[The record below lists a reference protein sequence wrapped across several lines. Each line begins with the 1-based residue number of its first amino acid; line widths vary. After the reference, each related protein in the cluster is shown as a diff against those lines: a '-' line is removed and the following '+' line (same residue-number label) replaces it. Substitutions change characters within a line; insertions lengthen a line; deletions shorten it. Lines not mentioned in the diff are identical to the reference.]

1 MNNEFRGK
9 NLKINGST
17 DTSIFDIGHSLIDI
31 LYTFAH
37 AEFFERVI
45 QEPILRWKKNFS
57 HFAVVGTLRIL
68 ALLHT
73 NRGGW

>member
-17 DTSIFDIGHSLIDI
+17 NTSIFDVGHSLIDI

-37 AEFFERVI
+37 AEFY
-45 QEPILRWKKNFS
+45 
-57 HFAVVGTLRIL
+57 AVVVMSPGLVHGIPITQLTQ
-68 ALLHT
+68 LLNHDKV
-73 NRGGW
+73 

>member
-17 DTSIFDIGHSLIDI
+17 DISIFDIGHSLIDI

-37 AEFFERVI
+37 AEFFERVV
-45 QEPILRWKKNFS
+45 QEPILR
-57 HFAVVGTLRIL
+57 
-68 ALLHT
+68 
-73 NRGGW
+73 